1 MRESEEIAQL
11 AREAAAAADAIEAGL
26 LGGLAVGAYRGFG
39 FGVYGL
45 GFRFLLGFG
54 VEGLR

>member
-39 FGVYGL
+39 FGV
-45 GFRFLLGFG
+45 
-54 VEGLR
+54 